1 MTGRLWIFRDGHAS
15 GTQEKCQAIGFGV
28 KGEWREETWQSLLG
42 KRLHKGRIV
51 NMIKCSRKKTK

>member
-1 MTGRLWIFRDGHAS
+1 MDMLQVHRGNVRPF
-15 GTQEKCQAIGFGV
+15 GFGV
-28 KGEWREETWQSLLG
+28 KGEWQEETRQSLLG